1 MVQCHTI
8 QVMSGPWVN
17 KTWVNNYTGVR
28 TMGSITHYT
37 GDVRTMGQ

>member
-1 MVQCHTI
+1 MGQYNTI

-17 KTWVNNYTGVR
+17 NTLYKSCQDH
-28 TMGSITHYT
+28 GSITHYT